1 LYSWTTCSLV
11 LAGLQYYYKQNRE
24 RRITKRK
31 RWRDGKI
38 KGKEKRKKMGEM
50 VGIQTANQ
58 AANTFKKGKE
68 KNKKTPGLE
77 Q

>member
-1 LYSWTTCSLV
+1 
-11 LAGLQYYYKQNRE
+11 
-24 RRITKRK
+24 
-31 RWRDGKI
+31 
-38 KGKEKRKKMGEM
+38 MGEM
-50 VGIQTANQ
+50 VGDQTANQ